1 MKVYIKPWEEALK
14 CAKEFDERLDEG
26 TLVNTFNG
34 VDYILG
40 VMNRYGD
47 WGRIVEAKKCSSDIF
62 DYYVTYYHDEESF
75 SYPDCCVEEITPDW
89 LEKNAEVFSEKE
101 IIIPSDNWCNDKHRI
116 VIYKCR
122 NHLDTFFFYVEW
134 FYLDAYDPMLA
145 GWQVEKF
152 MEIN

>member
-14 CAKEFDERLDEG
+14 CVEEFNKNFINDIDG
-26 TLVNTFNG
+26 VNK
-34 VDYILG
+34 YIFG
-40 VMNRYGD
+40 IPRQYGN
-47 WGRIVEAKKCSSDIF
+47 WGHIVEAKKDNNDEF
-62 DYYVTYYHDEESF
+62 DCYTSCCNRADSFTY
-75 SYPDCCVEEITPDW
+75 PTCCVEEITPDW